1 MPQFTDYANMD
12 IDVDDFLQECTSAE
26 LEEVIEWLRDEEYIT
41 KFNLLDDFDG
51 EPKSALQQLFEKDL
65 IKIQNSYLQISKE
78 DFEAINRIAK
88 KY

>member
-1 MPQFTDYANMD
+1 MPRFNEYVEIDV
-12 IDVDDFLQECTSAE
+12 DVDDFLQECDLDEIQEA
-26 LEEVIEWLRDEEYIT
+26 IEWLRDEEYIT

-51 EPKSALQQLFEKDL
+51 EPKSALQQLFEEDL